1 MKAPRFLLYVIAVL
15 LTPPPA
21 QAALTEAATIERGM
35 AQPRVRALLE
45 ARVEQAEGERRTA
58 GRWENPE
65 VEYSQENLDLPSG
78 RSEETIWWLRQRL
91 PLSGS
96 KGLERDAAGMELEA
110 ARARVDLERRQWRAR
125 IRTQF
130 HDALAARIRVEHLA
144 DHHRRLQR
152 VATMIEQRVARGDAA
167 RYDSLRMGQELARA
181 RGALAEARARQQ
193 AERAQLFALIGGDP
207 ETLDGALLPP
217 AAERGDPDLEQHPQ
231 LQMLTALEQ
240 SASLSARAAR
250 RAAWPEVSL
259 GIGRKSLDEDDL
271 SADGSTVALSLEIP
285 LFDRSQGEAGRAQ
298 GRVHEYVADHA
309 LTRTRLRAQRS
320 ALQTTLAAQR
330 ESARGLRQVMT
341 RGEGSL
347 GDLAESSYE
356 AGELG
361 VMELLDAWRTELET
375 RLQYLDTARAARA
388 TLIQLQ
394 NLEGQ

>member
-1 MKAPRFLLYVIAVL
+1 MKASGFLLCVIAVL
-15 LTPPPA
+15 LTQPPA
-21 QAALTEAATIERGM
+21 RAALTEASAIERGM

-45 ARVEQAEGERRTA
+45 ARLEQAEGERLTA

-78 RSEETIWWLRQRL
+78 RSEETTWWLRQRL

-96 KGLERDAAGMELEA
+96 KGLERDAAGMALEA

-125 IRTQF
+125 IRTRF

-181 RGALAEARARQQ
+181 RSALAEARARQQ
-193 AERAQLFALIGGDP
+193 TERAQLFALIGGDP

-231 LQMLTALEQ
+231 LQRLAALGQ
-240 SASLSARAAR
+240 SASLHARAAR

-259 GIGRKSLDEDDL
+259 GIGRKTLDEDDY
-271 SADGSTVALSLEIP
+271 SADGNAVALSVEIP
-285 LFDRSQGEAGRAQ
+285 LFDRSQGEAGRAR

-347 GDLAESSYE
+347 GDLAESSYG

>member
-1 MKAPRFLLYVIAVL
+1 
-15 LTPPPA
+15 
-21 QAALTEAATIERGM
+21 
-35 AQPRVRALLE
+35 
-45 ARVEQAEGERRTA
+45 
-58 GRWENPE
+58 
-65 VEYSQENLDLPSG
+65 
-78 RSEETIWWLRQRL
+78 
-91 PLSGS
+91 
-96 KGLERDAAGMELEA
+96 
-110 ARARVDLERRQWRAR
+110 
-125 IRTQF
+125 
-130 HDALAARIRVEHLA
+130 
-144 DHHRRLQR
+144 
-152 VATMIEQRVARGDAA
+152 
-167 RYDSLRMGQELARA
+167 MGQELARA
-181 RGALAEARARQQ
+181 RSALAEARARQQ

-207 ETLDGALLPP
+207 ETLGGALLPP

-231 LQMLTALEQ
+231 LQMLAALEQ
-240 SASLSARAAR
+240 SATLSARAAR

-259 GIGRKSLDEDDL
+259 GIGRKTLDEDDY
-271 SADGSTVALSLEIP
+271 SADGNAVALSVEIP
-285 LFDRSQGEAGRAQ
+285 LFDRGQGEAGRAR

-347 GDLAESSYE
+347 GDLAESSYG